1 MSAETADKNVELIKK
16 LIETCRDGQSG
27 YMEAAEHARNA
38 DLRAFFSHQ
47 AMERARF
54 AAELEGVARRLGEA
68 ESSPDPTSIVSKMHR
83 AWIDLKYKLGGR
95 DAGVLGSVEAG
106 EYNAKSHYLEAL
118 QADFQP
124 EVQSIVERQAESV
137 FAAYDQVRSLYSVYT
152 KAA

>member
-1 MSAETADKNVELIKK
+1 MSDETADKNVELIKK
-16 LIETCRDGQSG
+16 LIETCRDGQAG
-27 YMEAAEHARNA
+27 YLEAAEHARNA
-38 DLRAFFSHQ
+38 DLRGFFSQQ

-68 ESSPDPTSIVSKMHR
+68 DPAQDSSIVSKIHC

-106 EYNAKSHYLEAL
+106 EYNAKTHYLEAL
-118 QADFQP
+118 QADLSP
-124 EVQSIVERQAESV
+124 EVQSVVERQAESV

-152 KAA
+152 QAA